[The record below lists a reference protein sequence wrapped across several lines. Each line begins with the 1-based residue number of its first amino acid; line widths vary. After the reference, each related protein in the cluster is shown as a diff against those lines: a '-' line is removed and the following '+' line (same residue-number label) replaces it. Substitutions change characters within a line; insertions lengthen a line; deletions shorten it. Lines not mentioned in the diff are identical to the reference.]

1 MGTTNLASLSPKP
14 VVIALLERAERFAG
28 DGECDH
34 AAAFFRAAVA
44 ADVTPAARIA
54 YGAFL
59 AGCERLVAAR
69 HQLIEAWEMA
79 KRLEDP
85 TTRALAC
92 HNLAAVYRQMGIS
105 TAADSFQQQAIR
117 AQLEV
122 DPLEPLPAF
131 VIAGRALDL
140 AVRESVAAEKLLNA
154 AQTDP
159 SETVSAL
166 LNMGVIAYRQGRESL
181 ALERLY
187 AAFEIAQSERDLNA
201 CAVLLTNI
209 AHLQRDRGRWSTADE
224 CLAVAE
230 KIDLEASRPR
240 SALRVKSYR
249 RELARGLAML
259 SADPSWN

>member
-1 MGTTNLASLSPKP
+1 MGTTNQSSLCPKP
-14 VVIALLERAERFAG
+14 VVIALLDRAERFAG
-28 DGECDH
+28 DGEADH

-44 ADVTPAARIA
+44 ADLTPVARIA
-54 YGAFL
+54 YGVFL
-59 AGCERLVAAR
+59 ADCERVVAAR
-69 HQLIEAWEMA
+69 YQLMEAWEMA
-79 KRLEDP
+79 KRLGDP

-92 HNLAAVYRQMGIS
+92 HNLAAVYRRMGIS

-122 DPLEPLPAF
+122 DPCEPLPAF
-131 VIAGRALDL
+131 VLAGRALDL
-140 AVRESVAAEKLLNA
+140 AARESVAAEKLLIA
-154 AQTDP
+154 AQCDP
-159 SETVSAL
+159 SEEVAAR
-166 LNMGVIAYRQGRESL
+166 LNTGVIAYRQGRESL
-181 ALERLY
+181 ALERFY
-187 AAFEIAQSERDLNA
+187 AAFEIAQTERDLNA

-224 CLAVAE
+224 CLALAE
-230 KIDLEASRPR
+230 KIDLDASRPR